1 MKRSSDR
8 ILTTHTGSLPLP
20 AGARES
26 LAAKRRGRAY
36 DQAVIDAALTTAVDD
51 IVRRQVEVGV
61 DIVGDG
67 ELSKTAWN
75 DYVVHRV
82 SGLERKPRSRAQS
95 AEPWSVAKGIV
106 RPREVGLFRG
116 DLEGAPRHYRT
127 DIAEFYD
134 LARSQSDAHD
144 NDGMTYF
151 CTGPLGWKDFA
162 AVETDIRRLQ
172 AARQGAKPHDV
183 FMSALSPGC
192 FARFFKNEYYA
203 SEEIYMQAVADVMR
217 DEYKAIVDAGFVL
230 QLDCPDL
237 ASGANTD
244 YADLTVQQ
252 FRKVIEQHVECLNYA
267 LKSIPRDQV
276 RMHIC
281 WGNYEGP
288 HDCDVPLEKIWPIVK
303 KTRVGGFVLPFANAR
318 HAHEYNVLRKMP
330 LDDDQVIV
338 AGVIDTLTNF
348 VEHPEVV
355 AERLQRVA
363 EAVGD
368 KTRVLGGTDC
378 GFDSTAGQGRVAQDV
393 AWAKLRSLVEGARLA
408 SERLF

>member
-1 MKRSSDR
+1 MKRSTER

-20 AGARES
+20 AGAREA

-36 DQAVIDAALTTAVDD
+36 DQAVIDAALTTAVDE

-82 SGLERKPRSRAQS
+82 SGLERKPRSRAVS
-95 AEPWSVAKGIV
+95 AEPWSVASGIV
-106 RPREVGLFRG
+106 RPRDASLVRREI
-116 DLEGAPRHYRT
+116 DGAPRHYRT

-162 AVETDIRRLQ
+162 AVEADIRRLQ
-172 AARQGAKPHDV
+172 AARQSAQPQDV

-217 DEYKAIVDAGFVL
+217 DEYTAIVDAGFVL

-267 LKSIPRDQV
+267 LKSIPQDQV
-276 RMHIC
+276 RMHVC
-281 WGNYEGP
+281 WGNYAGP
-288 HDCDVPLEKIWPIVK
+288 HHRDIALIDVIDIVLK
-303 KTRVGGFVLPFANAR
+303 AKVTGITIESSNPR
-318 HAHEYNVLRKMP
+318 HAHEWKIWQDVKLPEGKILCP
-330 LDDDQVIV
+330 
-338 AGVIDTLTNF
+338 GVIDDISLSI
-348 VEHPEVV
+348 EHPELV
-355 AERLQRVA
+355 AERLIRFA
-363 EAVGD
+363 KLVG
-368 KTRVLGGTDC
+368 KENVIGCTDC
-378 GFDSTAGQGRVAQDV
+378 GLRHLPDSNLAM
-393 AWAKLRSLVEGARLA
+393 AKLYALAKGARIA
-408 SERLF
+408 SAELWR